1 MIQNELIICFSN
13 NEWSAVPTSKEH
25 AMRVFSQ
32 KNRVIYVEN
41 IGQRKPFFKLD
52 DFRKIFQ
59 RLKNWS
65 KGPKEANPN
74 LIIVSPLF
82 IPFYHSLFWRWINQK
97 ILIRQIKK
105 IIGDDSRRPILWI
118 SIPTATN
125 LVGKLNEKLSIYH
138 CVDDFSAFEVLDFA
152 LISQM
157 EKELM
162 EKVDLIFVSN
172 LALSK
177 IKAKNYPEK
186 TFFVPHGGN
195 VDNFLR
201 TEKEKSKEPAD
212 LLKIPRPR
220 ISFAGKIG
228 YSTDLSLINYLAQ
241 KNPGFSF
248 VLLGPVGF
256 DVKKNEINLLKK
268 RKNVYFL
275 GKILYQKLPLYF
287 KYLDAFL
294 LSYRLT
300 KQIKYS
306 QPQVMYEYLATGK
319 PTVSVNISATD
330 QFKDLIY
337 IGRNFADFNQKLRQA
352 VKEKNTNLSRKRIKT
367 AQENSWPKR
376 IEEIS
381 VLIKQKLK

>member
-1 MIQNELIICFSN
+1 MIENELIICFSN

-41 IGQRKPFFKLD
+41 IGQRKPFFKID
-52 DFRKIFQ
+52 DFKKIFH

-65 KGPKEANPN
+65 EGPKKANPN
-74 LIIVSPLF
+74 LMVVSPLLF
-82 IPFYHSLFWRWINQK
+82 PFYGSKIFRWFNQK

-105 IIGDDSRRPILWI
+105 AIGDDQRQSILWV
-118 SIPTATN
+118 SIPTAAG
-125 LVGKLNEKLSIYH
+125 LADKLNKKLSIYH
-138 CVDDFSAFEVLDFA
+138 CVDDFSAFEVLDFD

-195 VDNFLR
+195 VDNFL
-201 TEKEKSKEPAD
+201 EAKKQKSKEPTV
-212 LLKIPRPR
+212 LIKIPRPR

-228 YSTDLSLINYLAQ
+228 FSTDLSLIDYLAQ
-241 KNPGFSF
+241 KNPDFSF
-248 VLLGPVGF
+248 AMLGPIGF
-256 DVKKNEINLLKK
+256 DAKPDELDVLKR

-275 GKILYQKLPLYF
+275 GKIPYQKLPLYF
-287 KYLDAFL
+287 KYLDVFL

-300 KQIKYS
+300 KQIKYC

-319 PTVSVNISATD
+319 PTISVNISAAH

-337 IGRNFADFNQKLRQA
+337 IGRNFSDFNQKLRRA
-352 VKEKNTNLSRKRIKT
+352 VKENNKNLSKERIKI
-367 AQENSWPKR
+367 AKENSWPKR

-381 VLIKQKLK
+381 KIMTRLR